1 MYAHFYGKIDSILK
15 DKVII
20 DVNNIGYEIYMPES
34 EISRLEIGEQLKIY
48 THLNVRG
55 LGFRDI
61 RLYETT
67 HMILDGIVDLKEI
80 EKMPTVEARDELLK
94 LSGVGPK
101 VALGIISN
109 ISTSDMCIA
118 IATEDVALLKQIPGI
133 GPKMAQKIIFELKD
147 KITNEDLISTS
158 SKSGT
163 SKFTNSN
170 EQEAITALQV
180 LGYSLKQIK
189 DVLSKVDISN
199 CSVEEIIKKVLKEM
213 QNI

>member
-1 MYAHFYGKIDSILK
+1 MYAHFYGKIDSRLK

-34 EISRLEIGEQLKIY
+34 EISRLEIGEQVKIY
-48 THLNVRG
+48 THLNVREDDMK
-55 LGFRDI
+55 LFGF
-61 RLYETT
+61 LTYETLEFFRKL
-67 HMILDGIVDLKEI
+67 ILV
-80 EKMPTVEARDELLK
+80 
-94 LSGVGPK
+94 SGVGPK

-163 SKFTNSN
+163 SKFANSN

-213 QNI
+213 QNIWNIF

>member
-15 DKVII
+15 DKVVI

-34 EISRLEIGEQLKIY
+34 EISSLEIGEHVKIY
-48 THLNVRG
+48 THLSVREDDMK
-55 LGFRDI
+55 LFGF
-61 RLYETT
+61 LTYETLEFFRKL
-67 HMILDGIVDLKEI
+67 ILV
-80 EKMPTVEARDELLK
+80 
-94 LSGVGPK
+94 SGVGPK

>member
-48 THLNVRG
+48 THLNVREDDMK
-55 LGFRDI
+55 LFGF
-61 RLYETT
+61 LTYETLEFFRKL
-67 HMILDGIVDLKEI
+67 ILV
-80 EKMPTVEARDELLK
+80 
-94 LSGVGPK
+94 SGVGPK

-163 SKFTNSN
+163 SKFANSN